1 MCQVQLRVT
10 LDLCIRIPWRRKTA
24 LGQTS
29 GPSATTRH
37 PALLAKKG
45 KQNRNRRSCSGTSA
59 TLSVSIL
66 LPSAISSAMLRA
78 PWQCGTS
85 SFSTGDPA
93 ASMAS
98 SSVSQSPMC
107 HCLVLE
113 IIQFLGTVETPCLQ
127 DPSDTSPLL
136 ISPLFELAKLTDT
149 AEVVACCAAFLSS
162 FREASSEDIKII
174 KGRKTSMISSWLAV
188 WEAESRQTKLQRNL
202 CNFICLH
209 SASFGN
215 FQRNVG
221 GTVAVW
227 HLQFLHWR
235 SCNLHGIAFSES
247 ISHMSLLGP

>member
-1 MCQVQLRVT
+1 M
-10 LDLCIRIPWRRKTA
+10 
-24 LGQTS
+24 LG
-29 GPSATTRH
+29 
-37 PALLAKKG
+37 
-45 KQNRNRRSCSGTSA
+45 
-59 TLSVSIL
+59 
-66 LPSAISSAMLRA
+66 A
-78 PWQCGTS
+78 PWPCGTS
-85 SFSTGDPA
+85 GFSTGDPA
-93 ASMAS
+93 TSMAS
-98 SSVSQSPMC
+98 PSVSQSPIC

-162 FREASSEDIKII
+162 SREASSEDIKII
-174 KGRKTSMISSWLAV
+174 KGRKTSMISSWLAI